1 MSVYYPLSAI
11 EDCLPTEY
19 EEEWTD
25 DILSEKQRILNL
37 EFYKLLRAAIDRGQV
52 RIYSS
57 SGRLLSPN
65 ALGKSYGQ
73 CLAPSEINSWL
84 KENNLPYS
92 WKPEKLRTTTLD
104 ELKERGELKTDCLAV
119 ALNLKARGFPPE
131 SIDKQKVATEL
142 AQKRKYKRFKE
153 DTIYHRIRS
162 GWWRVA

>member
-1 MSVYYPLSAI
+1 MSMYYPLNRL
-11 EDCLPTEY
+11 EECLPTEY

-25 DILSEKQRILNL
+25 NALFEKPRILNL
-37 EFYKLLRAAIDRGQV
+37 EFYKLLNSAIDRGRV

-73 CLAPSEINSWL
+73 CLALSEVNSWL
-84 KENNLPYS
+84 KEINLPYS

-119 ALNLKARGFPPE
+119 ALDLKARGFPPE

-142 AQKRKYKRFKE
+142 AQKRKYKRFTE
-153 DTIYHRIRS
+153 ATIYHRIRS
-162 GWWRVA
+162 GWWKAA